1 MSSQNRRSS
10 VSASTFSSL
19 AKRHASS
26 SSSENLGKASAGLL
40 PHLAK
45 KRPALADVTNQRH
58 PSQSVS
64 HASVSVPKLV
74 LQMESSVLNYLKFEM
89 TAPTTKCFLRRFV
102 RAAQGVNE
110 EGSLL
115 QLECLANYIAELS
128 LLEYSML
135 CYAPSLIAASAIF
148 LARYILLPS
157 KSPWNSTLQH
167 YTLYQPTDLYDCV
180 KELHRLC
187 LNSHS
192 SSLPAIREKYSQH
205 KYKLVAKKYCPP
217 SIPTEYFHS
226 VFN

>member
-10 VSASTFSSL
+10 LSASTFSSL
-19 AKRHASS
+19 AKRQASS
-26 SSSENLGKASAGLL
+26 SSSENLAKASAAAQS
-40 PHLAK
+40 HLTK
-45 KRPALADVTNQRH
+45 KRPALANVTNLRH

-89 TAPTTKCFLRRFV
+89 TAPTIKCFLRRFV
-102 RAAQGVNE
+102 RAAHGDNE
-110 EGSLL
+110 DGSLL

-148 LARYILLPS
+148 VAKYILLPS
-157 KSPWNSTLQH
+157 RSPWNSTLLH
-167 YTLYQPTDLYDCV
+167 YTLYQSTDLYDCV
-180 KELHRLC
+180 KELHRLSS
-187 LNSHS
+187 NSHS

-205 KYKLVAKKYCPP
+205 KATSTGSMKIGAQISVP
-217 SIPTEYFHS
+217 SS
-226 VFN
+226 